1 MRRSTLV
8 LLALAALV
16 VAEIWL
22 LVLAGSRF
30 GVLPT
35 LLVLVA
41 IAALGGWLLRREGP
55 RAWASLADAQA
66 HPDEVG
72 ARLTDAALVLVGGGL
87 LMLPGFL
94 TDVVGLLCLI
104 PATRGLARR
113 GVMTVLGSFTRK
125 YRDQADIID
134 ARLRPDTVVPGETV
148 TETGDGGAGRPKP
161 DAPDVIRG
169 EIAP

>member
-8 LLALAALV
+8 LLGLVALV

-22 LVLAGSRF
+22 LVLAGSKL

-35 LLVLVA
+35 LLILVA
-41 IAALGGWLLRREGP
+41 VAALGGWLLRREGP

-72 ARLTDAALVLVGGGL
+72 ARLTDAALVLVGGIL
-87 LMLPGFL
+87 LMLPGFI
-94 TDVVGLLCLI
+94 TDVVGLLCLL

-113 GVMTVLGSFTRK
+113 GVMGVLGSFTRK

-134 ARLRPDTVVPGETV
+134 ARLRPDTVVPGEAV
-148 TETGDGGAGRPKP
+148 PEAGNQAPRP
-161 DAPDVIRG
+161 DDPDVVRG